1 MRLIFFSDCQ
11 QRPHSRCRATTQGC
25 HQRGLGQGASRK
37 SLRQVL
43 PGEYLNKYWMTCR
56 TFWNQCRLGASV
68 LYLVMTHNIFD
79 CFLRNWL
86 KKIFFETIWTFFF
99 SFLFRRT
106 SVTCRRGKKL
116 EDSWLWIWEE
126 PTSGFSWSTSVRTR
140 SSTWSRKFSPS
151 PTKSWQGKF

>member
-86 KKIFFETIWTFFF
+86 NNIFFETIWTFFF
-99 SFLFRRT
+99 LFIQTYVRYLPSGKETGRFLALDLGGTNFR
-106 SVTCRRGKKL
+106 VLLVDIGEDKKFNM
-116 EDSWLWIWEE
+116 ESKIFPIPNE
-126 PTSGFSWSTSVRTR
+126 VMTR
-140 SSTWSRKFSPS
+140 
-151 PTKSWQGKF
+151 